1 VLFFGLMFVVTTVIM
16 MDSTRPVLFILALL
30 MLLVRVP
37 VFPLIGVVSTLL
49 YYDLRVRSEGADVA
63 AMIEALPVPPAEPA

>member
-1 VLFFGLMFVVTTVIM
+1 VITTVILM
-16 MDSTRPVLFILALL
+16 GSTRSVLFVFALL
-30 MLLVRVP
+30 MRLLQVP
-37 VFPLIGVVSTLL
+37 VFPLVGVVSTLL